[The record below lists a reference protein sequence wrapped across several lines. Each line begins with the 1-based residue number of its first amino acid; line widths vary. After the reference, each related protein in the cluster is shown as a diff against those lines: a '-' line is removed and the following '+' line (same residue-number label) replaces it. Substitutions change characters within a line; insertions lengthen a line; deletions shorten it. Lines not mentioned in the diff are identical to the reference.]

1 MMHVVLTRIGHFDSL
16 AGFPNPM
23 RGSAAFR
30 RSLHPEEK
38 WMRSTD
44 LSWDEQTRADG
55 GRLWAGGAATALV
68 AAGVALVGVLVV
80 RKMLDS
86 TVLIPGGG
94 RDTAG
99 EAMTTLPIAAAL
111 ITLLATGLLHLL
123 MTTTPQAGQF
133 FGWIAGLALALIVL
147 QVFLGE
153 ADLLIQVQT
162 AVLYLLIGVAIIS
175 SLFGVSR
182 TAVRYHRRQDYR
194 EGYSDERGYRQE
206 PAYRSDPRR
215 YR

>member
-1 MMHVVLTRIGHFDSL
+1 
-16 AGFPNPM
+16 
-23 RGSAAFR
+23 
-30 RSLHPEEK
+30 
-38 WMRSTD
+38 MRSTD

-80 RKMLDS
+80 HKMLHS

-94 RDTAG
+94 RETAG
-99 EAMTTLPIAAAL
+99 EAMTVLAISAAL

-123 MTTTPQAGQF
+123 MATTPQASQF
-133 FGWIAGLALALIVL
+133 FGWIAALALALIVL
-147 QVFLGE
+147 QAFLSE
-153 ADLLIQVQT
+153 ADLLIEVQT

-194 EGYSDERGYRQE
+194 ENYSDEA
-206 PAYRSDPRR
+206 AYRHEAAYRPESRR